1 MPINGMTLYGR
12 NQRAQ
17 NFNAIWSNAEIHLIN
32 HAAEHKTWLEE
43 NFGMNRPMKRSVG
56 KLEAL
61 DFAAGT
67 YSTRAVKRE
76 RYSQHD
82 FLEYLNTI
90 EMMDYTQNFDEE
102 AWE

>member
-1 MPINGMTLYGR
+1 
-12 NQRAQ
+12 
-17 NFNAIWSNAEIHLIN
+17 
-32 HAAEHKTWLEE
+32 
-43 NFGMNRPMKRSVG
+43 MNRPMKKYVG

-82 FLEYLNTI
+82 FLEYLSAI
-90 EMMDYTQNFDEE
+90 ELMDFNHTFEDELLE
-102 AWE
+102 

>member
-1 MPINGMTLYGR
+1 MPINGMWCTGAR
-12 NQRAQ
+12 RAQ
-17 NFNAIWSNAEIHLIN
+17 TFEAIWSNAEIHLIK
-32 HAAEHKTWLEE
+32 HATEHETWLEE

-67 YSTRAVKRE
+67 YSTRALKRE

-82 FLEYLNTI
+82 FLEYLSAI
-90 EMMDYTQNFDEE
+90 ELMEYNHDFDEE
-102 AWE
+102 AWG